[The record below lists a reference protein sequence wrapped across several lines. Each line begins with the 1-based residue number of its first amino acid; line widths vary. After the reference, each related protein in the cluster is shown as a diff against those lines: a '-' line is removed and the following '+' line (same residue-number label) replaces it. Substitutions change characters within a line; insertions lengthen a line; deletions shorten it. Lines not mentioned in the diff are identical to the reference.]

1 MRVKNKFEN
10 NQEPQGMRIKCWKNL
25 MKNVRKVFRESGE
38 QACEYLLREQIV
50 NTDGMV
56 SFGNSTCEL
65 EAPANAAIRP
75 VVLFPEEL
83 VTGKILGRIG
93 LNHVIPS
100 LLVSMKYEV
109 TQFAQ
114 DVP

>member
-1 MRVKNKFEN
+1 V
-10 NQEPQGMRIKCWKNL
+10 
-25 MKNVRKVFRESGE
+25 E
-38 QACEYLLREQIV
+38 QAREYLLMEQMV

-56 SFGNSTCEL
+56 SEGNSTT
-65 EAPANAAIRP
+65 AAIRP

-83 VTGKILGRIG
+83 VTGKILVRVG

-109 TQFAQ
+109 TH
-114 DVP
+114 

>member
-1 MRVKNKFEN
+1 M
-10 NQEPQGMRIKCWKNL
+10 KCWKNL
-25 MKNVRKVFRESGE
+25 SMKKVRKVFRESWE
-38 QACEYLLREQIV
+38 EACEYLLMEQIV

-83 VTGKILGRIG
+83 VTGKILGRVG

-100 LLVSMKYEV
+100 LLISMKYEV
-109 TQFAQ
+109 THWSQGRS
-114 DVP
+114 

>member
-1 MRVKNKFEN
+1 M
-10 NQEPQGMRIKCWKNL
+10 KCWKNL
-25 MKNVRKVFRESGE
+25 SMKKVRKVFRESWE
-38 QACEYLLREQIV
+38 EACEYLLMEQIV

-83 VTGKILGRIG
+83 VTGKILTVSLKRLDSVKCTDTLTYKLTGR
-93 LNHVIPS
+93 PS
-100 LLVSMKYEV
+100 L
-109 TQFAQ
+109 TQHSEWK
-114 DVP
+114 